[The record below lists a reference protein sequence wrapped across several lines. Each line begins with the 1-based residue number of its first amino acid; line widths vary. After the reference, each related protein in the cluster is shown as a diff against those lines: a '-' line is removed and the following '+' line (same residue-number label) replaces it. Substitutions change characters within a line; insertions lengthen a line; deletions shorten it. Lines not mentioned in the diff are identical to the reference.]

1 MVSFCLLLLWKQF
14 YIMAL
19 KKESEYESVKIK
31 TAIVDK
37 VRANKKKTG
46 VPVATFFEMAAEKE
60 LSKPKK

>member
-1 MVSFCLLLLWKQF
+1 VSFCLLLLWKLF

-46 VPVATFFEMAAEKE
+46 VPVATFFEQAAEEK
-60 LSKPKK
+60 LSKSKK